1 MNIHGCRLWRK
12 HKKGRFCTSMSREMY
27 KACLQCLFYSDEII
41 VLLALLYE
49 QVLTVDEVVACDD
62 LVEGGEFLLV
72 EAHAV
77 AFGHLAHLTF

>member
-1 MNIHGCRLWRK
+1 
-12 HKKGRFCTSMSREMY
+12 MSREMY
-27 KACLQCLFYSDEII
+27 KAAFSVYFYGDEIM

-49 QVLTVDEVVACDD
+49 QILTVDEVVACDD